1 MTFVH
6 PSVLLLLW
14 LVPLAVAG
22 WLWLRR
28 RSRAQLD
35 RIALPSVRGQA
46 KPGAERRFLAQLA
59 LAAAGAALALVAAA
73 RPCWGEREELVF
85 SKGRNVV
92 LAVDVS
98 RSMLAEDVRPNR
110 LERARA
116 DLRDLVADL
125 QGDRAGLL
133 AFRGGAV
140 LVCPLTTDTAFL
152 RQALEHLS
160 PDSAPRGETDLGQA
174 VEAALTALEA
184 FPGDHNAIIL
194 ISDGEDLAG
203 KAAAAARKAGEQGV
217 PIFTVGIG
225 DTRGATIPAGA
236 DQTLQHRGAVVT
248 TRLDNQ
254 TLLDIAAASGGKY
267 IPLQTAGTGRITLG
281 TLYRRHLR
289 TIAVR
294 ELEERAERRRV
305 ERYAL
310 FLVPAILC
318 FLGLALLSEGRPAR
332 RRRSAPILS
341 ATVALCWLAA
351 LAPPAASADAGV
363 GGAEAAPTNR
373 AATAAA
379 EPAEATTPAKPRR
392 PGRMLA
398 RQAQRAFRAGRYE
411 DAADRYLEAARDPA
425 LEPGT
430 TAAFRF
436 NAAIAQLRAGAATN
450 AAASFREALRAGV
463 GGRAA
468 LEGLGAALYEAA
480 KAPSDVGDGTNS
492 LDSTQAPLP
501 PARRLAL
508 AEEAA
513 DAFQQALQGAP
524 EPDRIR
530 RNLAAAAA
538 GIPKLRDEAR
548 LAELLERYGQTPP
561 PELLAELLRRQRAA
575 YAAAAAAHTNAGPE
589 QIEQFETAAGQQR
602 EAADLWLPLAP
613 QLLQTFSQAVTN
625 REELARLQDR
635 LAAARPSLRAAADR
649 LADLDPAG
657 IEDAARQEQET
668 LGYLV
673 ALAPP
678 PLLLEEAIGMQSNAL
693 RTALSPQQ
701 LRTPAAD
708 QGLARALTGEF
719 QRRFPEWADAQSAQ
733 AAQAAQAVPPQNES
747 HAAAPEPL
755 APETRAEI
763 EQLVSDT
770 LRRQEEVLA
779 AGEQPA
785 GFPAPGTQPAR
796 EMALKNLLRIREL
809 LPKPPSQSS
818 QKPSETQPDEPPPSE
833 PQSSNPQDNP
843 ESGEPP
849 PDQPENDGTPPP
861 GDDEEKERQNAEEGE
876 SEEPPPEDLQEMM
889 ERVLRLEKEREEERR
904 RRQREL
910 PPLLN
915 ERDW

>member
-1 MTFVH
+1 MTFVY
-6 PSVLLLLW
+6 PAVLVLLW

-22 WLWLRR
+22 WVWMRR
-28 RSRAQLD
+28 RSQANLD
-35 RIALPSVRGQA
+35 RIALPAVRGQA
-46 KPGAERRFLAQLA
+46 GPGAERRFRVQLA
-59 LAAAGAALALVAAA
+59 LAGTGAALALIAAA
-73 RPCWGEREELVF
+73 RPCWGEREERVF

-133 AFRGGAV
+133 AFRGGAT

-160 PDSAPRGETDLGQA
+160 LDSAPRGETDLGQA
-174 VEAALTALEA
+174 VAAALEALEA
-184 FPGDHNAIIL
+184 FPGDHNAILL

-203 KAAAAARKAGEQGV
+203 KAVEAARQARERGI

-225 DTRGATIPAGA
+225 DARGATIPAGA
-236 DQTLQHRGAVVT
+236 GKTLQHRNEVVT

-267 IPLQTAGTGRITLG
+267 IPLQTAATGRITLG

-351 LAPPAASADAGV
+351 LAPPAASADAAAETNATGAV
-363 GGAEAAPTNR
+363 AAEAAAP
-373 AATAAA
+373 
-379 EPAEATTPAKPRR
+379 EAQRS
-392 PGRMLA
+392 PGRALA
-398 RQAQRAFRAGRYE
+398 RQAQAAFRAGRYE
-411 DAADRYLEAARDPA
+411 AAAETYLEAARDPA
-425 LEPGT
+425 LDARN
-430 TAAFRF
+430 AAVFQY

-450 AAASFREALRAGV
+450 AAANFRAAHREGV
-463 GGRAA
+463 GGRSA
-468 LEGLGAALYEAA
+468 LEGLGAALFAA
-480 KAPSDVGDGTNS
+480 AQTPAESGDPPQQDGDES
-492 LDSTQAPLP
+492 AAGAGLP
-501 PARRLAL
+501 PERRLAL
-508 AEEAA
+508 LEEAA

-524 EPDRIR
+524 DPDPAR

-538 GIPKLRDEAR
+538 GIPRLRDEAR
-548 LAELLERYGQTPP
+548 LAELLKRHGQTPP
-561 PELLAELLRRQRAA
+561 PELLAELLRQQRAA
-575 YAAAAAAHTNAGPE
+575 YAAAAAALTNRGPE
-589 QIEQFETAAGQQR
+589 QIARFEDAARRQR

-613 QLLQTFSQAVTN
+613 QLTEAFAQAVTN
-625 REELARLQDR
+625 REDLVRLQER
-635 LAAARPSLRAAADR
+635 LAAARPALRAAADR

-657 IEDAARQEQET
+657 IEDAARQERET

-673 ALAPP
+673 AIAPP
-678 PLLLEEAIGMQSNAL
+678 PLVLEEAIGAQSNAL
-693 RTALSPQQ
+693 RAAAAPQSP
-701 LRTPAAD
+701 RTPFAD
-708 QGLARALTGEF
+708 QGVARALSGEF
-719 QRRFPEWADAQSAQ
+719 EQRFPAWADAQAGAVQ
-733 AAQAAQAVPPQNES
+733 NTPPDAAGTGAP
-747 HAAAPEPL
+747 APEPL
-755 APETRAEI
+755 TPEARAEI
-763 EQLVSDT
+763 EQLAAET
-770 LRRQEEVLA
+770 LRLQEEVLA
-779 AGEQPA
+779 AGE
-785 GFPAPGTQPAR
+785 APGGLPLPGTLAAR
-796 EMALKNLLRIREL
+796 ETALRNLLRIREL
-809 LPKPPSQSS
+809 LPKPPSQPSS
-818 QKPSETQPDEPPPSE
+818 SSSETQPGEQPPPSE
-833 PQSSNPQDNP
+833 PPPSTPEENPDAEPPPPETP

-849 PDQPENDGTPPP
+849 PPEQAG
-861 GDDEEKERQNAEEGE
+861 EETEEVAGSE
-876 SEEPPPEDLQEMM
+876 SEEPLPEELQEMM
-889 ERVLRLEKEREEERR
+889 ERVLRLEKAREEERR

-910 PPLLN
+910 PPLLH